1 MTGMT
6 MRIEYLF
13 LLTLLT
19 VPIITTVPSVVFA
32 STDEDDSP
40 GEGDDQRDRVGNPD
54 DEDDSGVI
62 EDDEVKDRD
71 GPDDDDD
78 DPDGKEANCWGE
90 VTRDFAQTGSLGE
103 HSSDPPGDDDN
114 PREGVGN
121 QDEDHP
127 SDHADTVGDGI
138 SDADCVDED

>member
-1 MTGMT
+1 
-6 MRIEYLF
+6 MRIAYLF
-13 LLTLLT
+13 LLPLLATL
-19 VPIITTVPSVVFA
+19 VITTLPVFA
-32 STDEDDSP
+32 STDEDDNP
-40 GEGDDQRDRVGNPD
+40 GQGDDQRDRVGNPD
-54 DEDDSGVI
+54 EEGEEGSEDD
-62 EDDEVKDRD
+62 VKDRD

-90 VTRDFAQTGSLGE
+90 VTRDFAQTGTLGE

-138 SDADCVDED
+138 SDADCVDTDD

>member
-1 MTGMT
+1 MT

-13 LLTLLT
+13 LLPLLATLA
-19 VPIITTVPSVVFA
+19 ITTLPVFA

-54 DEDDSGVI
+54 EEGEEGSEDD
-62 EDDEVKDRD
+62 VKDRD

-90 VTRDFAQTGSLGE
+90 VTQDFAQTGSLGE
-103 HSSDPPGDDDN
+103 HSSDPPGGDDN

-127 SDHADTVGDGI
+127 SDHADTVGDDI
-138 SDADCVDED
+138 SDAECVDRED